1 VDTGGRPS
9 GGITVPRVGTPSR
22 NFFPPLL
29 APPEV
34 DTGFDED
41 LPFEDREAGDEEA
54 VLPDDELASGPL
66 SERLP
71 GRGLVVP
78 VATGLVLAVWALH
91 LRFLARASRPEYVDD
106 DRVEILRL

>member
-1 VDTGGRPS
+1 
-9 GGITVPRVGTPSR
+9 VGTPSR

-29 APPEV
+29 APPA
-34 DTGFDED
+34 DTGFSEE
-41 LPFEDREAGDEEA
+41 LPFGDREPGEQDAA
-54 VLPDDELASGPL
+54 LPDDELASGPL

-91 LRFLARASRPEYVDD
+91 LRFLARAAQPEYVDD
-106 DRVEILRL
+106 QRIEILSR